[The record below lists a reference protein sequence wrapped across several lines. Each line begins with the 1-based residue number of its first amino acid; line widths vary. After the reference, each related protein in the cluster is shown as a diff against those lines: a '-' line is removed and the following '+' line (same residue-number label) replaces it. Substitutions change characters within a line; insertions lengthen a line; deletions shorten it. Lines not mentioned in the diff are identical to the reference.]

1 MIKHTNRINKL
12 YKLGLD
18 SYEMFDEHD
27 RIINALWKEVLTEE
41 GYEWLFWYLYEKNG
55 ISGKP
60 KKYLEAT
67 DKDGTEICYNLISIY
82 KFLVKEGYFKSIAK

>member
-27 RIINALWKEVLTEE
+27 RIINALWKEVLTDE
-41 GYEWLFWYLYEKNG
+41 GYDWLSWYLYEKNG

-67 DKDGTEICYNLISIY
+67 EN
-82 KFLVKEGYFKSIAK
+82 F